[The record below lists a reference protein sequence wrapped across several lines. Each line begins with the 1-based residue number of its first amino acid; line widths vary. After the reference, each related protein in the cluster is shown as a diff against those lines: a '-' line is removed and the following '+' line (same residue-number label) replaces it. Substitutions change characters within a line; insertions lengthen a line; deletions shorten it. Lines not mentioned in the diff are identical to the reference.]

1 MTKEEEKLIN
11 GLRILGRIPVI
22 LEPATVV
29 SVDTDNL
36 TCVVELADETEISDV
51 RLKAAIDEVTD
62 GIVQIPVVGST
73 VLVGSIGNKVS
84 VRAVIMVSEVEETL
98 FNGGENGGLIK
109 ISELVTK
116 LNNLENKVNDIVS
129 KFNSHV
135 HTGVTTGGGSSGT
148 TPTAVSGTLTP
159 TEQGDLEDVKVKH

>member
-1 MTKEEEKLIN
+1 MTKDEEKLIAHFRSM
-11 GLRILGRIPVI
+11 GKIATII
-22 LEPATVV
+22 ESATVV

-36 TCVVELADETEISDV
+36 TCVVELADETEIADV
-51 RLKAAIDEVTD
+51 RLKAAIDEVKD

-73 VLVGSIGNKVS
+73 VLVGSIGNKVG

-98 FNGGENGGLIK
+98 FDGGENGGLIR
-109 ISELVTK
+109 IAELVEK

-135 HTGVTTGGGSSGT
+135 HTGVSTGGGSSGT
-148 TPTAVSGTLTP
+148 TPTTVSGTLT
-159 TEQGDLEDVKVKH
+159 TTQQSDLENEKVKH